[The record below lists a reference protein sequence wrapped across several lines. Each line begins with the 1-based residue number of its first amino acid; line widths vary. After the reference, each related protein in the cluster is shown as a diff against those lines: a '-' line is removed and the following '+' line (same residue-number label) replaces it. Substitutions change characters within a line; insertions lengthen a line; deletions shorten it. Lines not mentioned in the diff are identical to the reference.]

1 MGAGSGMSAD
11 LPPLPMNVR
20 LSYLSESAC
29 RKALPA
35 WLHEDNHHRP
45 HSAIGKVPPITRLT
59 NLPGLQRGVRRPL
72 NETAWRRARCT
83 SLRTTIASA
92 GAPLLPSE
100 RVLDVAVL
108 VAVDA
113 HWPLLLEGPHELQP
127 CLLHHPQ

>member
-1 MGAGSGMSAD
+1 
-11 LPPLPMNVR
+11 MNVR

-29 RKALPA
+29 RMALPA
-35 WLHEDNHHRP
+35 WLHDNDHHRP
-45 HSAIGKVPPITRLT
+45 HSAVGKVPPSTRPT
-59 NLPGLQRGVRRPL
+59 NLPGLRLGVPRPL
-72 NETAWRRARCT
+72 SETAWRQARCT

-100 RVLDVAVL
+100 RVFDVAVL

-113 HWPLLLEGPHELQP
+113 HWPLLLEGPHEPQP